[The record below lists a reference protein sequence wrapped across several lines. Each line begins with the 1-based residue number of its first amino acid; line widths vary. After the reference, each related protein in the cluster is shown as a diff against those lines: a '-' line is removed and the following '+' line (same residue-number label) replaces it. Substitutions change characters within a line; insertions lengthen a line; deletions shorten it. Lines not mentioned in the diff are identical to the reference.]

1 MEEQRRPKRPR
12 TEANTRAEAKYKAE
26 NVVHYGVNLNR
37 KTDADIIRFLEQR
50 QELGYSIQGTIK
62 DALRY
67 AFNDLHEE
75 YTPKAE

>member
-12 TEANTRAEAKYKAE
+12 TEANTKAE
-26 NVVHYGVNLNR
+26 RKYQNKAVRFYSVALNR

-67 AFNDLHEE
+67 AVNDLHEE